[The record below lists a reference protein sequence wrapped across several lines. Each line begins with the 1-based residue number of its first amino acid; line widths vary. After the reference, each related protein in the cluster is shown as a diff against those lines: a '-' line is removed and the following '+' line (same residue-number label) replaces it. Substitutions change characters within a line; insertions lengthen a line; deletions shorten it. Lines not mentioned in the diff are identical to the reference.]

1 MLAAAAAVVT
11 ATAAIAAVVAAA
23 QTVVATAAEQDQ
35 QDDDPAHI
43 PTAETV
49 VTHKITSANFVA
61 VFAAHS
67 KIFQR
72 QKKVHRPRSQARR
85 KEGWGEIKARFL
97 YFWARFWVVQRLR
110 GRYNGWQR

>member
-1 MLAAAAAVVT
+1 MCATTTYCEKRHPRRGASFLLAAAAAVVAA
-11 ATAAIAAVVAAA
+11 ATVAAA
-23 QTVVATAAEQDQ
+23 VAAPQAAVIAAAAEQDQ

-67 KIFQR
+67 KIFR
-72 QKKVHRPRSQARR
+72 GRKKVRPR
-85 KEGWGEIKARFL
+85 
-97 YFWARFWVVQRLR
+97 VVFF
-110 GRYNGWQR
+110 G

>member
-1 MLAAAAAVVT
+1 MSYQLAAAAA
-11 ATAAIAAVVAAA
+11 AVAAA
-23 QTVVATAAEQDQ
+23 TVTAAVAAAAAVAAPQAAVITAAAEQDQ

-72 QKKVHRPRSQARR
+72 QKKGARCPWR
-85 KEGWGEIKARFL
+85 
-97 YFWARFWVVQRLR
+97 
-110 GRYNGWQR
+110 

>member
-1 MLAAAAAVVT
+1 MCATTTYCEKRHPRRGASFLLAAAATVAAAAVV
-11 ATAAIAAVVAAA
+11 AAPQAAVIAA
-23 QTVVATAAEQDQ
+23 AAEQDQ

-67 KIFQR
+67 KIFR
-72 QKKVHRPRSQARR
+72 GRKKVRTR
-85 KEGWGEIKARFL
+85 
-97 YFWARFWVVQRLR
+97 VVFF
-110 GRYNGWQR
+110 G

>member
-23 QTVVATAAEQDQ
+23 QTVVAAAAEQDQ

-49 VTHKITSANFVA
+49 VIHKNTSRIILSRGFV
-61 VFAAHS
+61 AAHS
-67 KIFQR
+67 KIFRCPKSVQTQIPVYPSHTVGADASAAR
-72 QKKVHRPRSQARR
+72 NKIGPRWDDFIQNRC
-85 KEGWGEIKARFL
+85 
-97 YFWARFWVVQRLR
+97 
-110 GRYNGWQR
+110 N